1 MTLSKKIFVAVM
13 ALALLAPATATA
25 GKTKKR
31 KTKNVD
37 VTVMSRNLYLGADI
51 IKLATA
57 RDRGEFE
64 RNATALFNTVTQTDF
79 KSRAPLIADE
89 IKRNKPDFVGLQE
102 VALWR
107 QGPVGVK
114 DGTQTP
120 STEVVYDWLADLQTA
135 LRAKGLRYRVVRKQ
149 VEFDFEGPTSM
160 NRDIRF
166 TQQDAILMRVNR
178 KVKASKVKSGNFD
191 KSFQVP
197 LNSINQVADVK
208 RGFVSLDA
216 KVNGA
221 KFRFVNTHLEAYS
234 EADGLAQAKE
244 LTARGGPA
252 RYRGQTFLVGDMNSE
267 RGTASNDDAIKHLLG
282 FGFSDSFFRKTRR
295 NVFTCCQPETINNAQ
310 SELKSRIDFVLDK
323 PKAKIVSSKVVGNNP
338 NIKTA
343 SGLWPSDHAG
353 VVTKFRMKVRR

>member
-1 MTLSKKIFVAVM
+1 MAVL
-13 ALALLAPATATA
+13 ALTLLAPATAATA
-25 GKTKKR
+25 GKKR

-107 QGPVGVK
+107 QAPK
-114 DGTQTP
+114 DGSATQATD
-120 STEVVYDWLADLQTA
+120 VVYDWLVDLQAA
-135 LRAKGLRYRVVRKQ
+135 LRAKGLRYKVVRKQ
-149 VEFDFEGPTSM
+149 TEFDFEGPTSK

-178 KVKASKVKSGNFD
+178 NVKARKVKSGNFD
-191 KSFQVP
+191 SAFQVP
-197 LNSINQVADVK
+197 LNSIGQTANVK
-208 RGFVSLDA
+208 RGFVSLDGNV
-216 KVNGA
+216 KGA

-234 EADGLAQAKE
+234 EANGLAQAKE

-267 RGTASNDDAIKHLLG
+267 RGNASNYDPINHLLD

-338 NIKTA
+338 NIKTS

>member
-1 MTLSKKIFVAVM
+1 MTLSKKLFVAVL
-13 ALALLAPATATA
+13 ALTLLAPATAANA
-25 GKTKKR
+25 GKKR
-31 KTKNVD
+31 KTKNVN
-37 VTVMSRNLYLGADI
+37 VTVMTRNLYLGADI

-107 QGPVGVK
+107 QGPK
-114 DGTQTP
+114 DGSATQAT
-120 STEVVYDWLADLQTA
+120 TVVYDWLTDLQAA
-135 LRAKGLRYRVVRKQ
+135 LRAKGLRYKVVRKQ
-149 VEFDFEGPTSM
+149 TEFDFEGPTSQ

-166 TQQDAILMRVNR
+166 TQQDAVLMRVN
-178 KVKASKVKSGNFD
+178 KNVKARKVKSGNFD
-191 KSFQVP
+191 SAFQVP
-197 LNSINQVADVK
+197 LNSIGQTANVR
-208 RGFVSLDA
+208 RGFVSLDGNV
-216 KVNGA
+216 KGA

-234 EADGLAQAKE
+234 EANGLAQAKE

-267 RGTASNDDAIKHLLG
+267 RGNADNSDPIDHLLD
-282 FGFSDSFFRKTRR
+282 FGFDDSFFRKTRR
-295 NVFTCCQPETINNAQ
+295 NVFTCCQPETINNAA

-353 VVTKFRMKVRR
+353 VVTKFRLKARR